1 MEGTQVPF
9 GLNGL
14 LEPDRVKS
22 GITCIW
28 NLESTVTLTVR
39 SEHGQLLAELPQLQR
54 GPWPESVLLFAYD
67 RAKKIRNKAVVNTS
81 MPMRESRAEN
91 SKLLLSCGN
100 SRITGKLSQ
109 ESRLSPSQQPEGGEP
124 EDGPAQA

>member
-1 MEGTQVPF
+1 MKGPHF
-9 GLNGL
+9 
-14 LEPDRVKS
+14 DR
-22 GITCIW
+22 
-28 NLESTVTLTVR
+28 LR
-39 SEHGQLLAELPQLQR
+39 SKHGQLLVRALVELPQLQR
-54 GPWPESVLLFAYD
+54 GPRPESVLLFAHD

-81 MPMRESRAEN
+81 TLTRESRAEN
-91 SKLLLSCGN
+91 NKLLLTCGN